1 MFKFGIIQGGI
12 SMTQVD
18 NYKNIPVIDAFLT
31 REDLKKFDNKGN
43 ALILY
48 ALQLKYKLE
57 DLDSVAADSLIDGPN
72 DKKCDLVYIDRD
84 SGEVVIAQGYYSDN
98 PSRKEAKANKASD
111 LNTAIGWLITRDIS
125 EVPSNI
131 QSAAEALREAIKS
144 KEVRSI
150 KIWFVHNLEESQN
163 VLEELK
169 TVENTAKHVISS
181 KYPNIEIEI
190 EASEIGRN
198 TLEEWYEDL
207 EYKILVTDSFKIEV
221 PGGYS
226 INGEE
231 WSAFVTTVPAKWLH
245 SLYQKYKEKLFSAN
259 VRDFLGVRN
268 SDRNINFGIKNTA
281 EKNPDNFW
289 VYNNGITALVNNI
302 EILGDEDEKVKLK
315 IDGLS
320 IVNGAQTTGAIGT
333 LSSPPSEKARVPIR
347 FVMCNNASTVEDI
360 IKYNN
365 TQNKIEASDFRS
377 NDSIQQRLRSEFRTK
392 FPNIKYYG
400 ARRGHNIIRR
410 TPPDLI
416 PSESAAQA
424 LVAFHIDPI
433 IAYHEK
439 TKIWIDN
446 KLYSKVFN
454 ENTSAEHIVFVY
466 SLLKSIERIKID
478 LVNKKDSEGDEEN
491 KNKLSDAES
500 NYLTFLRNRG
510 AKFLLLTAIAECL
523 ETIIG
528 EKIPNRFR
536 LGFKKVE
543 YLDEAINSWLPIVR
557 SVLPFHRQ
565 LSEALKDGLKSKE
578 NVKRSITNFC
588 SMVESICYATQ
599 DLHSFKEFRGKI
611 VY

>member
-1 MFKFGIIQGGI
+1 
-12 SMTQVD
+12 
-18 NYKNIPVIDAFLT
+18 
-31 REDLKKFDNKGN
+31 
-43 ALILY
+43 
-48 ALQLKYKLE
+48 
-57 DLDSVAADSLIDGPN
+57 
-72 DKKCDLVYIDRD
+72 
-84 SGEVVIAQGYYSDN
+84 
-98 PSRKEAKANKASD
+98 
-111 LNTAIGWLITRDIS
+111 
-125 EVPSNI
+125 
-131 QSAAEALREAIKS
+131 
-144 KEVRSI
+144 
-150 KIWFVHNLEESQN
+150 
-163 VLEELK
+163 
-169 TVENTAKHVISS
+169 
-181 KYPNIEIEI
+181 
-190 EASEIGRN
+190 
-198 TLEEWYEDL
+198 
-207 EYKILVTDSFKIEV
+207 
-221 PGGYS
+221 
-226 INGEE
+226 
-231 WSAFVTTVPAKWLH
+231 
-245 SLYQKYKEKLFSAN
+245 
-259 VRDFLGVRN
+259 
-268 SDRNINFGIKNTA
+268 
-281 EKNPDNFW
+281 
-289 VYNNGITALVNNI
+289 
-302 EILGDEDEKVKLK
+302 
-315 IDGLS
+315 
-320 IVNGAQTTGAIGT
+320 
-333 LSSPPSEKARVPIR
+333 
-347 FVMCNNASTVEDI
+347 MCNNASTVEDI

-377 NDSIQQRLRSEFRTK
+377 NDSIQQRLRNEFRAK

-528 EKIPNRFR
+528 EKIPNSFR

-588 SMVESICYATQ
+588 SMVESMCYATPN
-599 DLHSFKEFRGKI
+599 LPSFKEFREKI